1 MAEGYTRGRV
11 NKVLL
16 CKLLVGREY
25 RLGGSNPTPGAPGAG
40 GQPLLGAPLAAG
52 FDSHVVNDG
61 AEVVIFD
68 TAQVLPCYVVH
79 WTRS

>member
-40 GQPLLGAPLAAG
+40 GQPLLGAPLTAG